1 MERAMKLATRLQER
15 GQLTVPKSL
24 RDRAGL
30 HPGDNVF
37 LRYVGPGRI
46 EVIAFPSMTM
56 AEMLDAYREEG
67 ELGDYEAE
75 VRAAEAELAEHYR

>member
-1 MERAMKLATRLQER
+1 MKLATRIQER
-15 GQLTVPKSL
+15 GQVTVPKAL
-24 RDRAGL
+24 RDQAGI

-46 EVIAFPSMTM
+46 ELTAFPSMTI

-67 ELGDYEAE
+67 DLGDYEAE
-75 VRAAEAELAEHYR
+75 VRAAEAELAENYR

>member
-1 MERAMKLATRLQER
+1 MKLATRLQER

-46 EVIAFPSMTM
+46 EVSAFPSMTM
-56 AEMLDAYREEG
+56 AEMLDTYREEG
-67 ELGDYEAE
+67 ELGNYESE
-75 VRAAEAELAEHYR
+75 VRAAEAELAENYR